1 MGGVEETAVLIV
13 NLEERGVTGAV
24 TIPQTPSEW
33 LLARY
38 DRVLRREFG
47 PQGDVRRLRYARGS
61 NFDRRIYD
69 VLDDHPGAV
78 CMLDTEG
85 ECFAWSGQASWPVAI
100 FSDDMVGSLLEE
112 IA

>member
-1 MGGVEETAVLIV
+1 VLIV
-13 NLEERGVTGAV
+13 NLEERVVTGAV

-47 PQGDVRRLRYARGS
+47 PRGDGRRLRHDRGS

-69 VLDDHPGAV
+69 VLDDHPGAA
-78 CMLDTEG
+78 CEPDDEG
-85 ECFAWSGQASWPVAI
+85 DCVAWSGQASWPAATFV
-100 FSDDMVGSLLEE
+100 DDMYDDLTRPEFAE